1 MPLAKASSLAEISS
15 SYRRWK
21 DNGDEEKPAKDC
33 QHIEEMSH
41 SLRMRKHRALLVQ
54 QKVRAE
60 LDTPAHDPAERAVV
74 VVDGVVDEEGVVRGE
89 GGRVEA

>member
-1 MPLAKASSLAEISS
+1 
-15 SYRRWK
+15 
-21 DNGDEEKPAKDC
+21 
-33 QHIEEMSH
+33 MSH

-60 LDTPAHDPAERAVV
+60 LDTPAHDPAEGAVA
-74 VVDGVVDEEGVVRGE
+74 VVDGVVDEEGVVGGE